1 MPLEGSAQGD
11 AQRGTLL
18 VLVAGVVTS
27 ALTLAGAWWLN
38 ANTKDFHMM
47 GWYADYVLP
56 VGAVIVGVAAGSG
69 YGVASYL
76 TGLRIRRGLLWSVL
90 GLQLVAYG
98 AAQYL
103 EFRAMTNEG
112 PIVDGDG
119 APVSFVRFYHLSA
132 INFAWDDHGH
142 RGQPLGLWGYLFLGL
157 GVVGFAA
164 GGVIAPAVLMKM
176 PYCER
181 CMLYMKNRNLALI
194 PASARARRISK
205 KDVAAR
211 AVHAEENE
219 RAAAT
224 AGGVLE
230 RVAGFAA
237 HGDARAITTALTS
250 YPPRGSE
257 GRRADKVPARLR
269 LRLVHCRNCGSG
281 YLQPTMITGH
291 GRGVRVQHL
300 ARAVLTAD
308 ATHLLAP

>member
-1 MPLEGSAQGD
+1 MPSAESD
-11 AQRGTLL
+11 AQRGTSL
-18 VLVAGVVTS
+18 VLLAGVVTS
-27 ALTLAGAWWLN
+27 ALALAGVWWLN
-38 ANTKDFHMM
+38 ANTKDFHLM

-56 VGAVIVGVAAGSG
+56 VGAIIVGLAAGSG

-76 TGLRIRRGLLWSVL
+76 TGHRIRRGLLWSVL

-103 EFRAMTNEG
+103 EFRAVTADG
-112 PIVDGDG
+112 PIVDADG
-119 APVSFVRFYHLSA
+119 APVGFLRYYHLNA
-132 INFAWDDHGH
+132 VNFAWDDHGH

-181 CMLYMKNRNLALI
+181 CKLYMKQRNLALI
-194 PASARARRISK
+194 PASVRARRVSK
-205 KDVAAR
+205 KDVAGQA
-211 AVHAEENE
+211 AYAEENE

-224 AGGVLE
+224 ARGVLE
-230 RVAGFAA
+230 RVAGFATK
-237 HGDARAITTALTS
+237 GDARAIANELGP

-269 LRLVHCRNCGSG
+269 LRVVHCRNCGAG
-281 YLQPTMITGH
+281 YVQPTMITGH
-291 GRGVRVQHL
+291 GRRIRLAQL
-300 ARAVLTAD
+300 ARADLTPD